1 MWMKGQAGK
10 KLLLYERKPMPVWTR
25 TQFEA
30 ILGLNFKLTMILLC
44 LVWDFTNPLLNSTTP
59 LEVFNSARAII
70 A

>member
-30 ILGLNFKLTMILLC
+30 FFVLHFKLTMILLC
-44 LVWDFTNPLLNSTTP
+44 LVWDFTNPLLNSATP